1 MIGWNHYRLE
11 KTLVC
16 VVAECPQLED
26 IGLGGVRTV
35 GKFCQACKVIHRD
48 RLSLGS
54 GADEGRWMP
63 ERLACVFEGKFS
75 GLGVGIHELLPIVLV
90 PAVSGDVGT
99 QGLKVFGPAG
109 DDIGETS

>member
-1 MIGWNHYRLE
+1 M
-11 KTLVC
+11 VP
-16 VVAECPQLED
+16 VVAECPELED

-63 ERLACVFEGKFS
+63 ERLACVFGKKCSAHFASSDKKWEGTS
-75 GLGVGIHELLPIVLV
+75 WTRGGGSRIVQY
-90 PAVSGDVGT
+90 PTANN
-99 QGLKVFGPAG
+99 P
-109 DDIGETS
+109 

>member
-1 MIGWNHYRLE
+1 
-11 KTLVC
+11 
-16 VVAECPQLED
+16 
-26 IGLGGVRTV
+26 
-35 GKFCQACKVIHRD
+35 
-48 RLSLGS
+48 
-54 GADEGRWMP
+54 MP

-75 GLGVGIHELLPIVLV
+75 GLGVGIHELPIVLV